1 MTARSVCWTSAIV
14 LLGAALPSAAHD
26 SWVVLDRFSAAP
38 GDAVR
43 AAFVTS
49 EHFPRS
55 EHATRPDRVA
65 EWIVLGPS
73 GRQAVTG
80 FAVDGQELA
89 ATVGVQRPGTMVIAV
104 ALKPRPI
111 EMERDRFADYLR
123 GERAEAALK
132 LLESA
137 GDGPQKELYTKFA
150 KAYLRVGESGGEC
163 PAVGH
168 RLEIVPLSDPV
179 TWQRNRPVR
188 VRVLF
193 EGRPL
198 AHTAVSSGREGLP
211 EHQYARTADT
221 DRNGEVEFTFDRPG
235 LWYLRTHRIAASSRA
250 GAEHGWES
258 WWASIT
264 FHVGDGADLDGMLAD
279 VAAIHGAAGPWAVA
293 GYRMGRRALQEMGMK
308 RGSFDLVVTHECPA
322 QVQYSCIADGVQ
334 AATGASAGKLNLI
347 IREAPAEQVRTT
359 FTRKS
364 TGETVIMELTPS
376 FKRRFLNVPYDKLE
390 AAGREVATMP
400 DGELF
405 RVAISEGGMP
415 GAAAPGGH

>member
-1 MTARSVCWTSAIV
+1 MANRLAGWVSGII
-14 LLGAALPSAAHD
+14 LLKATLPSAAHD
-26 SWVVLDRFSAAP
+26 SWVVLDRGSAAP
-38 GDAVR
+38 GDTVR

-55 EHATRPDRVA
+55 DHATRPDRVA
-65 EWIVLGPS
+65 EWIVLGPL

-89 ATVGVQRPGTMVIAV
+89 APVRIQRPGTLVVAV
-104 ALKPRPI
+104 ALKPRLI

-123 GERAEAALK
+123 SERAEAALK
-132 LLESA
+132 RLESA
-137 GDGPQKELYTKFA
+137 GDGSQTEHYTKFA
-150 KAYLRVGESGGEC
+150 KAYLRVGEAGGEC

-179 TWQRNRPVR
+179 SWQPNRPVR

-198 AHTAVSSGREGLP
+198 ADAAVSSGREGLP
-211 EHQYARTADT
+211 EHEYARTAGT

-250 GAEHGWES
+250 GADHGWES
-258 WWASIT
+258 WWASMT
-264 FHVGDGADLDGMLAD
+264 FHVGEGAELERMLAD
-279 VAAIHGAAGPWAVA
+279 VAAIHGMAGPWAVA

-308 RGSFDLVVTHECPA
+308 RGSFDLVVTHECPP

-347 IREAPAEQVRTT
+347 VREAPAEQLRTT

-364 TGETVIMELTPS
+364 TGETVIMELTPA
-376 FKRRFLNVPYDKLE
+376 FKRRFLNVPNDKLE
-390 AAGREVATMP
+390 AAGREVAAMP

-405 RVAISEGGMP
+405 RVAISEGGTP
-415 GAAAPGGH
+415 GAAAPGRH